1 MAATATAPQRR
12 TSARSAAPA
21 RRPVRSAPAPRRA
34 QPVVRRPAPVQR
46 TGLLPVAVGTV
57 STIADSG
64 IVLGLTRSRL
74 WIGVLG
80 SLLVGIVALNVMALS
95 FNAQSSKTAGLSD
108 DLREANS
115 ALRADIAD
123 GLSNERLQEAA
134 IRIGLVM
141 PQAASALALTPA
153 ADDALIAARRLRR
166 GEIEFGSTFVP
177 PAPEVPEEV
186 LLDPAAAVPPLDPAA
201 TELPVDPAAAATA
214 TETPAPVEPADTTVP
229 PTSETGGGV
238 VP

>member
-1 MAATATAPQRR
+1 
-12 TSARSAAPA
+12 
-21 RRPVRSAPAPRRA
+21 
-34 QPVVRRPAPVQR
+34 VRRPAPAQR
-46 TGLLPVAVGTV
+46 TGFVPVAVGTV
-57 STIADSG
+57 SGIADSG

-108 DLREANS
+108 ELREANS

-123 GLSNERLQEAA
+123 GLSNERLQDAA

-141 PQAASALALTPA
+141 PQAASALMLTPG
-153 ADDALIAARRLRR
+153 ADDAAVAAQRLRR
-166 GEIEFGSTFVP
+166 GEIEIGSTYVP
-177 PAPEVPEEV
+177 PAPEIPVEVPV
-186 LLDPAAAVPPLDPAA
+186 DPAVA
-201 TELPVDPAAAATA
+201 TVPVDPAAAALPLDPAATA
-214 TETPAPVEPADTTVP
+214 PTTETPAPTVP
-229 PTSETGGGV
+229 TTPTTPAPPETGGGV

>member
-12 TSARSAAPA
+12 TSARSAAPS
-21 RRPVRSAPAPRRA
+21 RRTVRPAPAPRRA
-34 QPVVRRPAPVQR
+34 QPAARRAEAAQR
-46 TGLLPVAVGTV
+46 SGFVPVAVGTL
-57 STIADSG
+57 SGIADSG
-64 IVLGLTRSRL
+64 VVLGLTRSRL

-108 DLREANS
+108 ELREANS

-141 PQAASALALTPA
+141 PQAASALMLTPG
-153 ADDALIAARRLRR
+153 ADDALIAAQRLRR
-166 GEIEFGSTFVP
+166 GRFELGSTFVP
-177 PAPEVPEEV
+177 PVPAVTAEVP
-186 LLDPAAAVPPLDPAA
+186 LDPAVAALPLDPAA
-201 TELPVDPAAAATA
+201 TAIPPDPAAAATT
-214 TETPAPVEPADTTVP
+214 TEPVPIEPATDPTAP
-229 PTSETGGGV
+229 ATSETGGGV